1 MNRTMS
7 LALSLVLAVV
17 LTGCSNRPPSRSP
30 DIRGIVTS
38 LDEGTNG
45 TLSMRVVWDKDLGTQ
60 LQYDAAQVY
69 VTSKTRVFATTTGNV
84 ADATKISSTQ
94 LRVRDIVEVWF
105 TGAVRESY
113 PVQVDAS
120 DVVVVGQLD
129 TGQPLP
135 TPPGLA
141 PPESGQ

>member
-1 MNRTMS
+1 MNRVMTV
-7 LALSLVLAVV
+7 ALSLVLAVV
-17 LTGCSNRPPSRSP
+17 LTGCANRPPSGSP
-30 DIRGIVTS
+30 DIHGVVTS
-38 LDEGTNG
+38 LDGGTNG
-45 TLSMRVVWDKDLGTQ
+45 TLSLRVVWDKDLGTQ

-84 ADATKISSTQ
+84 ADATKIPSTQ

-120 DVVVVGQLD
+120 DVVVLGQLD
-129 TGQPLP
+129 ASQPLP

>member
-1 MNRTMS
+1 MNRAMT

-17 LTGCSNRPPSRSP
+17 LPGCANRPPSRSP
-30 DIRGIVTS
+30 DIRGVVTS

-45 TLSMRVVWDKDLGTQ
+45 TLSMRVVWDKNLGTQ
-60 LQYDAAQVY
+60 LQHDAAQVY
-69 VTSKTRVFATTTGNV
+69 VSSKTRVFATTTANV
-84 ADATKISSTQ
+84 ADATKIPSTQ

-113 PVQVDAS
+113 PVQVDAR
-120 DVVVVGQLD
+120 DVVVLGQVD
-129 TGQPLP
+129 ASQPLP

-141 PPESGQ
+141 PPGSGQ